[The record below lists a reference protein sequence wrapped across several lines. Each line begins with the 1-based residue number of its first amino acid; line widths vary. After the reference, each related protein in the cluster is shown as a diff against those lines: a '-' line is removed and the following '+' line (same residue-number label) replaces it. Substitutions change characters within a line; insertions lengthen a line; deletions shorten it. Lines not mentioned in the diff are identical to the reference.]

1 MYALQRQTW
10 LDGAAAS
17 VSLLCLVHCLAL
29 PLLIAALPAL
39 SQVLAVP
46 EGFHRGVALLA
57 LPASAVA
64 LLSGFRRHR
73 SGRAMVLA
81 AVGLGAIGW
90 AAFWAESASAELLGT
105 VFGSVLVSAAHVVN
119 WVLARER
126 H

>member
-1 MYALQRQTW
+1 MHRQTW

-39 SQVLAVP
+39 SQVLSVP
-46 EGFHRGVALLA
+46 EGFHRGVALVA

-64 LLSGFRRHR
+64 LLAGFRRHR
-73 SGRAMVLA
+73 SGRALGLA
-81 AVGLGAIGW
+81 ATGLAAIGW
-90 AAFWAESASAELLGT
+90 GAFGAQSAGAELAAT
-105 VFGSVLVSAAHVVN
+105 VAGSVLVSAAHVVN
-119 WVLARER
+119 WMLAQGRAR

>member
-1 MYALQRQTW
+1 MQRQTW

-46 EGFHRGVALLA
+46 EGFHRGVALIA
-57 LPASAVA
+57 LPASSVA

-73 SGRAMVLA
+73 SARALALAVL
-81 AVGLGAIGW
+81 GLGAIGW
-90 AAFWAESASAELLGT
+90 GAFGAQSASAELVAT
-105 VFGSVLVSAAHVVN
+105 VIGSVLVSAAHVVN
-119 WVLARER
+119 WALAQARAR

>member
-1 MYALQRQTW
+1 MFQRQTW
-10 LDGAAAS
+10 LDGAAAG

-39 SQVLAVP
+39 SQMLAVP
-46 EGFHRGVALLA
+46 EGFHRGVALIA

-73 SGRAMVLA
+73 SARAMVLA
-81 AVGLGAIGW
+81 AVGLSAIGW
-90 AAFWAESASAELLGT
+90 GAFGAESAAAELLAT
-105 VFGSVLVSAAHVVN
+105 VFGSVAVSAAHVVN
-119 WVLARER
+119 WALAREA

>member
-1 MYALQRQTW
+1 MLQRQTW

-46 EGFHRGVALLA
+46 EGFHRGVALIA
-57 LPASAVA
+57 LPASSVA

-73 SGRAMVLA
+73 SARALALAVL
-81 AVGLGAIGW
+81 GLGAIGW
-90 AAFWAESASAELLGT
+90 GAFGAQSASAELVAT
-105 VFGSVLVSAAHVVN
+105 VIGSVLVSAAHVVN
-119 WVLARER
+119 WALAQARAR